1 MVVYTLD
8 KQVKLIFDKAANKYY
23 AFCITS
29 GDYFS
34 LTPSGF
40 NIMQKVSA
48 GMSSAEIVK
57 ILCNEYEIDKNKCKN
72 DVDEFLK
79 NVENIGLIKKFKEEE

>member
-1 MVVYTLD
+1 MVFMLD
-8 KQVKLIFDKAANKYY
+8 KQVKLVFDKAANKHY
-23 AFCITS
+23 AFCVTS

-40 NIMQKVSA
+40 EIMQKVST
-48 GMSSAEIVK
+48 GMSSAKIVK
-57 ILCNEYEIDKNKCKN
+57 ALCDEYDIDKNKCKN

-79 NVENIGLIKKFKEEE
+79 SVETIGLIKKIEEE